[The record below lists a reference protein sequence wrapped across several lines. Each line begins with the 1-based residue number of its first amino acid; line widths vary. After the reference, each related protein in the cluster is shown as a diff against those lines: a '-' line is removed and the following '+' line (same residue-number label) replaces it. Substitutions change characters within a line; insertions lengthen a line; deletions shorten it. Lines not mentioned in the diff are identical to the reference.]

1 MQRGLARGTLRIMKP
16 TKLFLLFTL
25 CAATTAVCEPSAI
38 SPPQRR
44 VFFGELHL
52 HTALSLD
59 AWSYGTKLLPD
70 DAYRFG
76 RGQTIKV
83 PAVQVAKEEGGSP
96 AGDVSARRAWP
107 LDFMAVTDH
116 SENLGTM
123 LPLDDP
129 QSAFAKSELGKTFKA
144 HPSRAFLREVESRR
158 GGAGAPPEL
167 HDPQAM
173 REAWER
179 VIKAANDNYQP
190 GRFTTFIAYEWS
202 SLPNGRNLHRNVIF
216 NADHAPPPFTA
227 DQSQRAED
235 LWTYLESV
243 RARGIDV
250 IAIPHNG
257 NASGGLMYDWND
269 SDGKPIDEAYAQ
281 RRAMN
286 EPLTEI
292 VQIKGQSD
300 TVPALS
306 PNDEFADFEIFD
318 HLLGSPTNKSA
329 PAGSYVRDA
338 FGRGLVIQTKVGANP
353 YKYGVVGGAD
363 IHNGLSTSS
372 EDTSAGG
379 QFGIDP
385 NTMLPQGDEAKRALG
400 LLPPV
405 NADTGVENTNASPEQ
420 RRLIVE
426 RSSAGLTGVWAE
438 ENTRESIFAALKR
451 KETFAT
457 SGPRIRVRMFAG
469 WSLPPHILDEGNW
482 VAQAYTQGVPMGA
495 DLPVRP
501 RRASAPTFVL
511 QAAKDPEGANLD
523 RIQII
528 KIWLDHGHYKE
539 QIYDAVVSGNRRIDP
554 RSHSA
559 ASVGNTVDLT
569 TGRYSNTIGT
579 PVLTTLWRDPAFD
592 AAKPAVYYAR
602 VLEIPTPRWSTLL
615 AIKNHLPLSP
625 YVPATIQE
633 RAWSSPIWYT
643 AP

>member
-1 MQRGLARGTLRIMKP
+1 MKP
-16 TKLFLLFTL
+16 AKLFLLFTL
-25 CAATTAVCEPSAI
+25 CGPTTALCAPSPV
-38 SPPQRR
+38 SPPQRH
-44 VFFGELHL
+44 VLFGELHL

-96 AGDVSARRAWP
+96 SGDVEARRAWP

-129 QSAFAKSELGKTFKA
+129 QSAFARSELGRTFIA
-144 HPSRAFLREVESRR
+144 HPSKAFSREIESRR

-173 REAWER
+173 RQGWER
-179 VIKAANDNYQP
+179 VIQAANDNYQP
-190 GRFTTFIAYEWS
+190 GKFTTFIAYEWS

-269 SDGKPIDEAYAQ
+269 SDGRPIDEAYAQ

-318 HLLGSPTNKSA
+318 HLLGSPTAKSP

-338 FGRGLVIQTKVGANP
+338 FGRGLVI
-353 YKYGVVGGAD
+353 
-363 IHNGLSTSS
+363 
-372 EDTSAGG
+372 
-379 QFGIDP
+379 
-385 NTMLPQGDEAKRALG
+385 R
-400 LLPPV
+400 
-405 NADTGVENTNASPEQ
+405 
-420 RRLIVE
+420 
-426 RSSAGLTGVWAE
+426 
-438 ENTRESIFAALKR
+438 RESA
-451 KETFAT
+451 
-457 SGPRIRVRMFAG
+457 RIPISMVWWA
-469 WSLPPHILDEGNW
+469 
-482 VAQAYTQGVPMGA
+482 
-495 DLPVRP
+495 
-501 RRASAPTFVL
+501 APT
-511 QAAKDPEGANLD
+511 
-523 RIQII
+523 
-528 KIWLDHGHYKE
+528 
-539 QIYDAVVSGNRRIDP
+539 S
-554 RSHSA
+554 
-559 ASVGNTVDLT
+559 T
-569 TGRYSNTIGT
+569 TG
-579 PVLTTLWRDPAFD
+579 
-592 AAKPAVYYAR
+592 
-602 VLEIPTPRWSTLL
+602 
-615 AIKNHLPLSP
+615 
-625 YVPATIQE
+625 
-633 RAWSSPIWYT
+633 
-643 AP
+643 